1 MREERKKEELY
12 ILKQLLLLLN
22 VGFSL
27 IKTINRTHALP
38 YMMWYERTRIFTEPQ
53 VWLYA

>member
-22 VGFSL
+22 VGLQFNQNN
-27 IKTINRTHALP
+27 K
-38 YMMWYERTRIFTEPQ
+38 
-53 VWLYA
+53 